1 MSIGHVRGFRGDI
14 QPHGGGHGGCPDPC
28 GELDWA
34 AVDRL
39 IDGVPVD
46 AYTCELR
53 MAVGRLT
60 EQGMSTYQIARRL
73 RVSDRTVTRHR
84 AWLHRVGVAA

>member
-1 MSIGHVRGFRGDI
+1 MSIGHVRGFRGNI
-14 QPHGGGHGGCPDPC
+14 KAHGGGHGGCPDVC

-34 AVDRL
+34 VVDRL
-39 IDGVPVD
+39 LGGLPVD
-46 AYTCELR
+46 GHACELR
-53 MAVGRLT
+53 LAVRRLT

-84 AWLHRVGVAA
+84 AWLRWVGVAA